1 MDIGGYNGHGR
12 HLGGGETI
20 ALGTLNFMY
29 IPNLLFVLH
38 WGYEGTYISE
48 G

>member
-1 MDIGGYNGHGR
+1 MDMAGIW
-12 HLGGGETI
+12 GGETI

-38 WGYEGTYISE
+38 WEYECTYISE